1 MARTH
6 SKTRHQWTPPLRTAV
21 PSPRS
26 ATGCRSTSRY
36 PCSAYS
42 SARPRRSS
50 SRLPWKNSRDA
61 SRFEPTFGY
70 LVRVVLFTGK
80 GGVGKTTTAAAT
92 AVQAARAGIKTLV
105 MSTDAAHS
113 LGDALGAVLVDSRD
127 DPDPVVEIEPGLS
140 ALQLSASHSV
150 RRSWRSVQDYLLTVF
165 KGLGIDPVVAD
176 ELTELPGADELVA
189 LLELRKQVESG
200 PWDLVVLDCA
210 PTAETLRLLAL
221 PEALAW
227 HLERLIP
234 AQRGLLRALRP
245 AAATATGLPLPGVQV
260 LDTLRRWHDSLLEI
274 QSILAAE
281 TTAVR
286 LVLTPERVVIAESRR
301 TLTSLR
307 LYGLTVD
314 QIVVNR
320 VFPDAAPP
328 DAPAP
333 EVEWA
338 DSGQGSS
345 HNAWLAGWNE
355 AQQRGLSE
363 VRHFFDPL
371 PIVIAPYLPHEPVG
385 PDALAALAR
394 ACTGAIGNVL
404 VTAPAQGMTVRQE
417 GAGYLLTLPLPLV
430 TAAEV
435 DLKRRD
441 DELLVAVADH
451 RRVLSL
457 P

>member
-1 MARTH
+1 M
-6 SKTRHQWTPPLRTAV
+6 
-21 PSPRS
+21 
-26 ATGCRSTSRY
+26 
-36 PCSAYS
+36 
-42 SARPRRSS
+42 
-50 SRLPWKNSRDA
+50 
-61 SRFEPTFGY
+61 
-70 LVRVVLFTGK
+70 RVVLFTGK

-92 AVQAARAGIKTLV
+92 AVQAARGGIKTLV

-113 LGDALGAVLVDSRD
+113 LGDALGVVLVTSPD

-176 ELTELPGADELVA
+176 ELTVLPGADELVA
-189 LLELRKQVESG
+189 LLELRRQVESG
-200 PWDLVVLDCA
+200 PWDLVVVDCA

-245 AAATATGLPLPGVQV
+245 AAAAATGLPLPGVQV
-260 LDTLRRWHDSLLEI
+260 LDTLRRWHESLLEI
-274 QSILAAE
+274 QSILASE
-281 TTAVR
+281 STSVR

-320 VFPDAAPP
+320 VFPV
-328 DAPAP
+328 PASP
-333 EVEWA
+333 ESDQEST
-338 DSGQGSS
+338 DT
-345 HNAWLAGWNE
+345 AWLAGWNE

-363 VRHFFDPL
+363 VRHSFDPL
-371 PIVIAPYLPHEPVG
+371 PIVIAPYLSHEPVG
-385 PDALAALAR
+385 TEALAALAQV
-394 ACTGAIGNVL
+394 CIGAIGDVL
-404 VTAPAQGMTVRQE
+404 VTAPAQGMTVRPE
-417 GAGYLLTLPLPLV
+417 DGGYLLTLPLPLV

-441 DELLVAVADH
+441 DELLVSVADH

-457 P
+457 PSVLRRCVVTGAVVRNATLRVRFVPDEKLWPVHERESVARE

>member
-1 MARTH
+1 
-6 SKTRHQWTPPLRTAV
+6 
-21 PSPRS
+21 
-26 ATGCRSTSRY
+26 
-36 PCSAYS
+36 
-42 SARPRRSS
+42 
-50 SRLPWKNSRDA
+50 
-61 SRFEPTFGY
+61 
-70 LVRVVLFTGK
+70 VRVVLFTGK

-113 LGDALGAVLVDSRD
+113 LGDALGVVLVTTPD
-127 DPDPVVEIEPGLS
+127 DPDPVVDIEPGLS
-140 ALQLSASHSV
+140 ALQLSATHSV

-200 PWDLVVLDCA
+200 PWDLVVVDCA

-227 HLERLIP
+227 HLEKLIP

-245 AAATATGLPLPGVQV
+245 AAASASGLPLPGAAV
-260 LDTLRRWHDSLLEI
+260 LDTLRRWHESLLEI
-274 QSILAAE
+274 QSILASE
-281 TTAVR
+281 TTSVR

-314 QIVVNR
+314 QVVVNR
-320 VFPDAAPP
+320 VFPRAADPDAAAP
-328 DAPAP
+328 DAGSGHPAQ
-333 EVEWA
+333 E
-338 DSGQGSS
+338 SNHSS
-345 HNAWLAGWNE
+345 WLAGWNE

-363 VRHFFDPL
+363 VRHSFDPL
-371 PIVIAPYLPHEPVG
+371 PIVIAPYLSHEPVG

-394 ACTGAIGNVL
+394 VCTGAIGDVL
-404 VTAPAQGMTVRQE
+404 TTAPAQGMTVRQE
-417 GAGYLLTLPLPLV
+417 GNGYLLTLPLPLV

-435 DLKRRD
+435 NLKRRD

-457 P
+457 PSVLRRCVVTGAVVRDATLRVRFVPDEKLWPVSERESVAPE

>member
-1 MARTH
+1 
-6 SKTRHQWTPPLRTAV
+6 
-21 PSPRS
+21 
-26 ATGCRSTSRY
+26 
-36 PCSAYS
+36 
-42 SARPRRSS
+42 
-50 SRLPWKNSRDA
+50 
-61 SRFEPTFGY
+61 
-70 LVRVVLFTGK
+70 VLFTGK

-113 LGDALGAVLVDSRD
+113 LGDALGVVLVTTRD

-200 PWDLVVLDCA
+200 PWDLVVVDCA

-227 HLERLIP
+227 HLEKLMP

-245 AAATATGLPLPGVQV
+245 AAATASGLPLPGPAV

-274 QSILAAE
+274 QSILASEA
-281 TTAVR
+281 TSVR

-314 QIVVNR
+314 QVVVNR
-320 VFPDAAPP
+320 VFPDAASPGATAL
-328 DAPAP
+328 DASETASPQSGP
-333 EVEWA
+333 ES
-338 DSGQGSS
+338 DHTS
-345 HNAWLAGWNE
+345 WLAGWNE
-355 AQQRGLSE
+355 AQKRGLSE
-363 VRHFFDPL
+363 VRHSFDPL
-371 PIVIAPYLPHEPVG
+371 PIVIAPYLSHEPVG

-394 ACTGAIGNVL
+394 VCTGPIGDVL
-404 VTAPAQGMTVRQE
+404 TTAPAQGMTVRQE
-417 GAGYLLTLPLPLV
+417 GGGFLLTLPLPLV

-457 P
+457 PSVLRRCVVTGAVVRDATLRVRFVPDEKLWPVNERESVAPE

>member
-1 MARTH
+1 M
-6 SKTRHQWTPPLRTAV
+6 
-21 PSPRS
+21 
-26 ATGCRSTSRY
+26 
-36 PCSAYS
+36 
-42 SARPRRSS
+42 
-50 SRLPWKNSRDA
+50 
-61 SRFEPTFGY
+61 
-70 LVRVVLFTGK
+70 RVVLYTGK

-92 AVQAARAGIKTLV
+92 AVQAARSGIKTLV

-113 LGDALGAVLVDSRD
+113 LGDALGVVLVTRPD
-127 DPDPVVEIEPGLS
+127 DPDPVVDIEPGLS
-140 ALQLSASHSV
+140 ALQLSASHSA
-150 RRSWRSVQDYLLTVF
+150 RRSWRSVQDYLLTVL

-189 LLELRKQVESG
+189 LLELRRQVESG
-200 PWDLVVLDCA
+200 PWDLVVVDCA

-227 HLERLIP
+227 HLEKLIP

-245 AAATATGLPLPGVQV
+245 TAAAATGLPLPGAAV
-260 LDTLRRWHDSLLEI
+260 LDTLRRWHESLLEI
-274 QSILAAE
+274 QSILASE
-281 TTAVR
+281 MTSVR

-314 QIVVNR
+314 QVVVNR
-320 VFPDAAPP
+320 VFPH
-328 DAPAP
+328 APAP
-333 EVEWA
+333 AAAGPATAQGGGQDPA
-338 DSGQGSS
+338 DSS
-345 HNAWLAGWNE
+345 WLAGWNE
-355 AQQRGLSE
+355 AQERGLAE
-363 VRHFFDPL
+363 VRHSFDPL
-371 PIVIAPYLPHEPVG
+371 PIIIAPYLSHEPVG

-394 ACTGAIGNVL
+394 VCTGAIGDVL
-404 VTAPAQGMTVRQE
+404 TPAPAQGMTVRQE
-417 GAGYLLTLPLPLV
+417 DGGYLLTLPLPLV

-457 P
+457 PSVLRRCVVTGAVVRNATLRVRFVPDEKVWPVNERESVAQND